1 MAGGTRNCEVC
12 KDAISKYKCPSCFAP
27 YCSITCYKKHK
38 ETPCSKQVASNAET
52 PSSNQVTPDQ
62 KPCPTL
68 LSKRSLEV
76 EEPDLI
82 LPETKLQSIVLCN
95 EIRDALKDEKLRQLI
110 YNIDSA
116 TNSEN
121 ELENAMKLEDFRI
134 LSEKILSVIER

>member
-1 MAGGTRNCEVC
+1 MQYPNT
-12 KDAISKYKCPSCFAP
+12 SAP
-27 YCSITCYKKHK
+27 HVLLRK
-38 ETPCSKQVASNAET
+38 TPCSKQVTSNAET

-62 KPCPTL
+62 KPYPTL

-76 EEPDLI
+76 EEPDLV

-121 ELENAMKLEDFRI
+121 ELENAMKMEDFHL